1 MIADILIV
9 LLLAVAV
16 FFALRKI
23 IKDRKAGIGSC
34 GENCSECLGDCHFD
48 PDKVPERFKLK
59 K

>member
-16 FFALRKI
+16 FFALRKT

-34 GENCSECLGDCHFD
+34 GEN
-48 PDKVPERFKLK
+48 
-59 K
+59 